1 MSDFNTN
8 KIYNSVH
15 ILADLMLENKLKLAT
30 AESCTGG
37 MLSQYITS
45 MSGSS
50 NWFECGYITYSNES
64 KIHSLGVDANVLHE
78 YGAVS
83 DIIAEQMAIGALKN
97 SAADLSVSITG
108 IAGPEGGNEQKPVG
122 SVFIA
127 ICKKLEKPNTSFF
140 QFEGNRDAI
149 RQQSTYMAIKLMID
163 ILSQT

>member
-1 MSDFNTN
+1 MSDFHTN
-8 KIYNSVH
+8 EIYNSVH

-45 MSGSS
+45 VSGSS

-64 KIHSLGVDANVLHE
+64 KIRSLGVDANVLRE

-83 DIIAEQMAIGALKN
+83 NIIAEQMAMGALKN

-108 IAGPEGGNEQKPVG
+108 IAGPGGGSEQKPVG
-122 SVFIA
+122 SIFIA
-127 ICKKLEKPNTSFF
+127 TCKKLEKPSTSFF

-149 RQQSTYMAIKLMID
+149 RQQSTYTAIKLMID

>member
-1 MSDFNTN
+1 MSDLNSSE
-8 KIYNSVH
+8 IYNSIH

-45 MSGSS
+45 VSGSS
-50 NWFECGYITYSNES
+50 KWFECGYITYSNES
-64 KIHSLGVDANVLHE
+64 KIRLLSVDANVLHE
-78 YGAVS
+78 CGAVS
-83 DIIAEQMAIGALKN
+83 DIIAGQMAIGALKI

-108 IAGPEGGNEQKPVG
+108 IAGPEGGSKQKPVG

-127 ICKKLEKPNTSFF
+127 TCKKLEKPNTSFF

-149 RQQSTYMAIKLMID
+149 RQQSTYMAIKIMIGL
-163 ILSQT
+163 LSKL

>member
-1 MSDFNTN
+1 MSDFHTN
-8 KIYNSVH
+8 DIYNSVH

-45 MSGSS
+45 VSGSS

-64 KIHSLGVDANVLHE
+64 KIRSLGVDANVLRE

-83 DIIAEQMAIGALKN
+83 NIIAEQMAMGALKN

-108 IAGPEGGNEQKPVG
+108 IAGPGGGSEQKPVG
-122 SVFIA
+122 SIFIA
-127 ICKKLEKPNTSFF
+127 TCKKQEKPSTSFF
-140 QFEGNRDAI
+140 HFEGNRDAI
-149 RQQSTYMAIKLMID
+149 RQQSTYTAIKLMID